1 MGLPNTARKLVNESF
16 LSAKVMSPTCCED
29 EIWNKKA
36 RKLVNES
43 FLSAKVMSPTCC
55 EDEIWNKKAQ
65 II

>member
-1 MGLPNTARKLVNESF
+1 MRFG
-16 LSAKVMSPTCCED
+16 
-29 EIWNKKA
+29 IKKA